1 MGANLPAREGGSFAL
16 SGGIIYFWALLFCPF
31 CRGPLRARAVKLW
44 PKGRHVILANHV
56 PAYCTAIYITSEPSH
71 LGSLFNLGSVVDLLP
86 FPTVPSPLIGPNTVP
101 CAVFTVFYIIDL
113 LTPTSAIFCG
123 VPGTGASNWHQSN
136 DIMNSRRCGTWQDW
150 DYQGPGSLPDISPRP
165 CSLKC
170 VRV

>member
-1 MGANLPAREGGSFAL
+1 MITAASGLLVVGVEKPTPAIFCGNNVTHENPGVRVGNPTVNVPTS
-16 SGGIIYFWALLFCPF
+16 SPIRVYIYLVQVNHT
-31 CRGPLRARAVKLW
+31 VKLW

-71 LGSLFNLGSVVDLLP
+71 LGSLCNLGSVVDLLP

-123 VPGTGASNWHQSN
+123 APGTGASN
-136 DIMNSRRCGTWQDW
+136 
-150 DYQGPGSLPDISPRP
+150 
-165 CSLKC
+165 
-170 VRV
+170 